1 MQSPKER
8 LDTFKNSRFLT
19 TDRSNGYI
27 KPGSMRIV
35 DFESAL
41 ETLGVYVSTYD
52 QSLRIW
58 GGVYILNPDGS
69 FNNIH
74 RALRSMHKAGLLE
87 VVKSKK
93 ESSWSHLECLQVKVS
108 Q

>member
-1 MQSPKER
+1 MTSLESR

-35 DFESAL
+35 DFETAL
-41 ETLGVYVSTYD
+41 ESIGVYVSTYD

-58 GGVYILNPDGS
+58 GGLYVANDDGT
-69 FNNIH
+69 FKNVH

-93 ESSWSHLECLQVKVS
+93 ESSWSHLDCLQVKVTP
-108 Q
+108 